1 MRRYLDRKKLPVCPG
16 LGVGSFRICVP
27 KPHKDIHPLLK
38 IDRSVSH
45 PGTASENL
53 TSYSVILPTP
63 APLSSSGAGSNAL

>member
-1 MRRYLDRKKLPVCPG
+1 MRRYLDREKPLVCPG

-53 TSYSVILPTP
+53 TSYSVNTSHASGPFLI
-63 APLSSSGAGSNAL
+63 SSAL